1 MSFRRSDPYNGLP
14 LLPPAVDLETKAI
27 LRQTITSA
35 RALADLKGIAAK
47 IPNQAVLV
55 SGIVLQEARLSSEIE
70 NIVTTSDEL
79 YRAAASP
86 EDVTD
91 PQTKEVLRYREALWY
106 GFHSLEARPLNT
118 NLFVEMVSQIRGV
131 QMEIRR
137 VPGTT
142 LKKQDGEVIY
152 TPPMGEHLLRE
163 LLGNLEKFI
172 HADEGPDPLIRL
184 AVMHYQFEAIHPF
197 TDGNGRTGRILN
209 ILYLV
214 EKGLLD
220 WPVMYLSQYILSHKI
235 GYYRGLRAVT
245 EEGAWEPWIL
255 FMLRAVEE
263 TAKETQG
270 RVLRILDLMEKTT
283 GRVKTE
289 LPTIYSKDLI
299 EAIYRNPYCKIR
311 FLEENGLGHRQ
322 TVSGYLKKLA
332 QIGVLRPLK
341 IGRELYY
348 INDDLLAALSGR
360 HG

>member
-1 MSFRRSDPYNGLP
+1 VSLLRSEPYNDLP

-27 LRQTITSA
+27 LRQTILAA

-106 GFHSLEARPLNT
+106 GFHSLPHRPLNT

-142 LKKQDGEVIY
+142 LKTQTGEVIY
-152 TPPMGEHLLRE
+152 TPPMGESLLRE
-163 LLGNLEKFI
+163 KLGNLETFI
-172 HADEGPDPLIRL
+172 HAEGGPDPLIRL

-214 EKGLLD
+214 ERGLLD
-220 WPVMYLSQYILSHKI
+220 WPVMYLSQYILSHKKE
-235 GYYRGLRAVT
+235 YYRGLRAVT
-245 EEGAWEPWIL
+245 EEGAWETWVL
-255 FMLRAVEE
+255 FMLRAIEQ

-270 RVLRILDLMEKTT
+270 RVTRILNLMDTT
-283 GRVKTE
+283 KDRVKVE
-289 LPTIYSKDLI
+289 LPKIYSKDLI
-299 EAIYRNPYCKIR
+299 ESIYRNPYCKIK
-311 FLEENGLGHRQ
+311 FLEEGGLGNRQ
-322 TVSGYLKKLA
+322 TVSGYLKKLSE
-332 QIGVLRPLK
+332 IRVLRPLK
-341 IGRELYY
+341 VGREMYY
-348 INDDLLAALSGR
+348 INDDLLKALSE
-360 HG
+360 

>member
-1 MSFRRSDPYNGLP
+1 MSFSRSEPYNDLP
-14 LLPPAVDLETKAI
+14 LLPPGADLETKGI
-27 LRQTITSA
+27 LRQTIASA
-35 RALADLKGIAAK
+35 RALSDLKGIAAK

-91 PQTKEVLRYREALWY
+91 PQTKEVLRYRKALWH
-106 GFHSLEARPLNT
+106 GFHSLKDRPLST
-118 NLFVEMVSQIRGV
+118 NLFVDMVSQIRGV

-152 TPPMGEHLLRE
+152 TPPMGEPLLRE
-163 LLGNLEKFI
+163 LLGNLETYL

-214 EKGLLD
+214 QAGLLD
-220 WPVMYLSQYILSHKI
+220 WPVLYLSQYILSHKSE
-235 GYYRGLRAVT
+235 YYKGLRAVT
-245 EEGAWEPWIL
+245 ELGAWEQWVL
-255 FMLRAVEE
+255 FMLQAIED

-270 RVLRILDLMEKTT
+270 RVTRILNLMDATTEK
-283 GRVKTE
+283 VKTE
-289 LPTIYSKDLI
+289 LPKIYSKDLV
-299 EAIYRNPYCKIR
+299 EAIYQNPYCKIR
-311 FLEENGLGHRQ
+311 FLEEGGLGGRQ
-322 TVSGYLKKLA
+322 TVSSYLKKLSE
-332 QIGVLRPLK
+332 INVLRPLK
-341 IGRELYY
+341 VGREMYY
-348 INDDLLAALSGR
+348 INDDLLGALSGR
-360 HG
+360 RG